1 MKGWRTVIGALVL
14 GLYGVIVAALAI
26 AYSWNILIAGALLA
40 IIAAVA
46 LELMR

>member
-1 MKGWRTVIGALVL
+1 MNYTFMRCIIGAF
-14 GLYGVIVAALAI
+14 ALAI

-46 LELMR
+46 LELMH